1 MAGKSARS
9 QNRGNN
15 TTLYGVNVSGKEV
28 DYHTSE
34 HGSGMEPSSWEP
46 TSTLYNTQVFTS
58 PASSVSLSTGIV
70 EIIAVGGGGG
80 SPTHPTPNPGGQ
92 GGISIA
98 RYNVPGSATLLVLV
112 GGTGADG
119 EPGPGD
125 GGAGYDPTSIN
136 TGAGGPAYAAYP
148 PGGSYGGTGG
158 GGASGVFADS
168 ISQPTSLVVAGG
180 GGGEAHATYGP
191 DGGNG
196 GGAVG
201 GAGGAPGT
209 GTGGGGG
216 SNPTNAGG
224 AAGADQPGLPAPSP
238 GPIPF
243 AGSALQG
250 GATPA
255 HFNSNIAYAG
265 GGGGGGYWGGGGG
278 GASSSSSGSNSAG
291 GGGGSGFFA
300 TSTITTPVGDIE
312 YYPDVTVERNY
323 QGMGYAP
330 GEQGTGGPYP
340 LGAGKDH
347 PQLSPLG
354 TEYGNGGIQGY
365 VIINFYQNL

>member
-1 MAGKSARS
+1 MGVKNNRFNIRS
-9 QNRGNN
+9 SWWDS
-15 TTLYGVNVSGKEV
+15 YVSGKSKAYNTAQLGDTKNMGV
-28 DYHTSE
+28 W
-34 HGSGMEPSSWEP
+34 GP
-46 TSTLYNTQVFTS
+46 TSVLYNTQVFTS

-80 SPTHPTPNPGGQ
+80 APGHPTPTPGGQ
-92 GGISIA
+92 GGITIA
-98 RYNVPGSATLLVLV
+98 RYNIPTTTPIIVLV
-112 GGTGADG
+112 GGTGANG
-119 EPGPGD
+119 QPGPGV

-136 TGAGGPAYAAYP
+136 TGAGGPGYGDYN
-148 PGGSYGGTGG
+148 GNLGGTGG
-158 GGASGVFADS
+158 GGASGVF
-168 ISQPTSLVVAGG
+168 TSSVTQGNALVVAGG
-180 GGGEAHATYGP
+180 GGGEGYGAPGP

-209 GTGGGGG
+209 GTAGGGG

-224 AAGADQPGLPAPSP
+224 AAGADQPGLPAPTA

-243 AGSALQG
+243 AGTALQG
-250 GATPA
+250 GATPGSI
-255 HFNSNIAYAG
+255 NGGVAYGG

-278 GASSSSSGSNSAG
+278 GGSSSTSGANSAG
-291 GGGGSGFFA
+291 GGGGSGYFSSSDIPGPA
-300 TSTITTPVGDIE
+300 VIGDIE
-312 YYPDVTVERNY
+312 YYPSPTVERNY

-365 VIINFYQNL
+365 VIINFY

>member
-1 MAGKSARS
+1 MSVKNNRFNVRS
-9 QNRGNN
+9 SWWDS
-15 TTLYGVNVSGKEV
+15 YVSGKSKA
-28 DYHTSE
+28 YNTAQL
-34 HGSGMEPSSWEP
+34 GSTKDASVWGP
-46 TSTLYNTQVFTS
+46 TSTLHSTQVFTS
-58 PASSVSLSTGIV
+58 PASSVTLATGVV

-92 GGISIA
+92 GGITIA
-98 RYNVPGSATLLVLV
+98 RYNIPTTTPLIVLV
-112 GGTGADG
+112 GGTGANG
-119 EPGPGD
+119 QPGPGD
-125 GGAGYDPTSIN
+125 GGAGYDPTSLN
-136 TGAGGPAYAAYP
+136 TGAGGPGYSASP
-148 PGGSYGGTGG
+148 PNGSYGGTGG
-158 GGASGVFADS
+158 GGASGVFT
-168 ISQPTSLVVAGG
+168 TSVTQGNALVVAGG
-180 GGGEAHATYGP
+180 GGGEGYGAPGP

-224 AAGADQPGLPAPSP
+224 AAGVDQPALPAPSP

-243 AGSALQG
+243 AGTALQG
-250 GATPA
+250 GATPT
-255 HFNSNIAYAG
+255 HFNSGIAYGG

-278 GASSSSSGSNSAG
+278 GGSSSTSGANSAG
-291 GGGGSGFFA
+291 GGGGSGYF
-300 TSTITTPVGDIE
+300 SSSDIGDIG
-312 YYPDVTVERNY
+312 YYPSPTVERNY

-330 GEQGTGGPYP
+330 GAQGTGGPYP

-365 VIINFYQNL
+365 VIINFYQS